1 MILTAAMEPART
13 REVSRMLALGVTLD
27 RHGRE
32 GEPLRVPFSVLT
44 GQVFVTGGTG
54 EVTQAVTGLLGQL
67 SAAGIPWLRVG
78 RLPARTPDPS
88 AVTVVDLTDPGGIPL
103 TIDPFLPE
111 PGYPEIA
118 HADALSVV
126 LEAAFGP
133 PGPYR
138 DVLSVGLRGLY
149 AARVP
154 HEPAPATSQIQ
165 RAVLAAARELGYGE
179 AAETTLRGFA
189 GARLGGLRGPATGML
204 LGGGHPADTAEL
216 VRRDVDLVTGDL
228 GDPEGRALLA
238 GTVAL
243 RIAEHASRFPRAA
256 AGLPR
261 HVLVLEEAGLLL
273 RGSHAARQVA
283 RMLSAAGAH
292 STGIVIT
299 EHVPV
304 PVAPWLADGVALT
317 MAHEPGM
324 ALAAGPALR
333 GPVTLRVPPPAASQA
348 SGSWPSVA
356 GLIDRRMVGC
366 AWSCRGGQPCTRDE
380 IAAGAAL
387 AEAPGQ
393 EAAWLRLWAKVLLL
407 AFLTGRP
414 LPALPPPLR
423 AAAGACRSRI
433 MECALGTIAERAVAE
448 RAAAIRGCFP
458 ATSLIR
464 ALTGV
469 GADMLAGRS
478 VPGTAGHA
486 WVIPQLRW
494 AHEATRVGW
503 ARVPAPPGAPLRGT
517 VCPRDLAPPLDF
529 AIAGLPD
536 WTGILAQ
543 DRLRALLRH
552 PLSLEAAPNR
562 GIAAAALF
570 GERGHEA
577 FAADLAADLA
587 VVCPAPASSGT
598 TRANSSPWSGLLA
611 DSLVD
616 SLAEVAKLMDHDGD
630 WLVTVMWW
638 ASNR

>member
-1 MILTAAMEPART
+1 
-13 REVSRMLALGVTLD
+13 
-27 RHGRE
+27 
-32 GEPLRVPFSVLT
+32 
-44 GQVFVTGGTG
+44 
-54 EVTQAVTGLLGQL
+54 
-67 SAAGIPWLRVG
+67 
-78 RLPARTPDPS
+78 
-88 AVTVVDLTDPGGIPL
+88 
-103 TIDPFLPE
+103 
-111 PGYPEIA
+111 
-118 HADALSVV
+118 
-126 LEAAFGP
+126 
-133 PGPYR
+133 
-138 DVLSVGLRGLY
+138 
-149 AARVP
+149 
-154 HEPAPATSQIQ
+154 
-165 RAVLAAARELGYGE
+165 
-179 AAETTLRGFA
+179 
-189 GARLGGLRGPATGML
+189 ML

-216 VRRDVDLVTGDL
+216 VRHDVDLVTGDL
-228 GDPEGRALLA
+228 GDAEGRALLVGA
-238 GTVAL
+238 VAL

-256 AGLPR
+256 DGLPR

-292 STGIVIT
+292 GTGIVIT
-299 EHVPV
+299 EHVPM

-333 GPVTLRVPPPAASQA
+333 GPVTLRVPPPAGVGPGYPEDGGYPEDRYPEDRYPEDHGYPGDESLANPQPR
-348 SGSWPSVA
+348 SWPSESGPGVA

-387 AEAPGQ
+387 AEALGQ
-393 EAAWLRLWAKVLLL
+393 EAAWLRLWVKVLLL

-414 LPALPPPLR
+414 LPALPSPLR
-423 AAAGACRSRI
+423 AAGACRSRI
-433 MECALGTIAERAVAE
+433 MECALSAIAERAVAE
-448 RAAAIRGCFP
+448 RAAAIRECFP

-469 GADMLAGRS
+469 GAGMLAGRS
-478 VPGTAGHA
+478 VPGTAGQA

-529 AIAGLPD
+529 AIAGLAD

-598 TRANSSPWSGLLA
+598 TRASSSSWSGLLA